1 MSVGAHAVTTSI
13 IPQWDRKLLFEI
25 LDNINDV
32 VLVIDLDT
40 TIVYANE
47 AYAKILGVP
56 VAKVLG
62 RRLDTIEPDSKTIT
76 ALRTG
81 KVSNNGKDYLDSL
94 NIDVVGSSFPL
105 YDGKNIIGAVSI
117 FKNITEVVQLNREL
131 QITKG
136 VADYLKEQ
144 LEQWEHLPLSFKEYV
159 GQNSRLKETLILAAK
174 VARTDSTVLI
184 LGESGVGKEVL
195 ARAVH
200 NSSRRQNK
208 PMIKV
213 NCAAIPEALLESELF
228 GYEEGAFT
236 GAKKGGKLGKFE
248 LAHSG
253 TIFLDEIGDMSLN
266 MQAKLLR
273 VLQEKEFERVG
284 GTKTVKVDIRV
295 IAATNRDL
303 NDMIEKETFRRD
315 LYYRLNI
322 VPLQLTPLR
331 ERKDDLLA
339 LAKTFQDKF
348 AREVGHELTLS
359 PQVVRLLQAY
369 DWPGNI
375 RELQNVIEHA
385 SIVCMNGFIEI
396 HHLPAYIIPIH
407 EDKQRKMDNPYDVKE
422 IVSKVEKELILSALA
437 TYNNNRTNAL
447 KALGISRRAFYNKL
461 HRYGIEVWGGDIM
474 ESTTS
479 LPIKV
484 IG

>member
-25 LDNINDV
+25 LNNINDV

-62 RRLDTIEPDSKTIT
+62 RRLDSIEPDSKTIT
-76 ALRTG
+76 ALHTG
-81 KVSNNGKDYLDSL
+81 KVSNNGEDYLDSL
-94 NIDVVGSSFPL
+94 NINVVGSSFPL

-131 QITKG
+131 EQSKG

-200 NSSRRQNK
+200 NCSRRQDK

-253 TIFLDEIGDMSLN
+253 TIFLDEIGDMSLT

-303 NDMIEKETFRRD
+303 KDMIEKETFRQD

-385 SIVCMNGFIEI
+385 SIVCSNGSIEV
-396 HHLPAYIIPIH
+396 HHLPAHIIPIY
-407 EDKQRKMDNPYDVKE
+407 EDRQSNEDNPFNVKE
-422 IVSKVEKELILSALA
+422 IVGKIEKELILSALA
-437 TYNNNRTNAL
+437 TYNNRTTAM
-447 KALGISRRAFYNKL
+447 KALGISRRAFYDKL
-461 HRYGIEVWGGDIM
+461 RRYGIEG
-474 ESTTS
+474 
-479 LPIKV
+479 
-484 IG
+484 

>member
-62 RRLDTIEPDSKTIT
+62 RRLDKIEPDSKTIT

-81 KVSNNGKDYLDSL
+81 KVSNNGRDYLDSL

-131 QITKG
+131 ELTKG

-144 LEQWEHLPLSFKEYV
+144 LECEQLPLSFNEYV
-159 GQNSRLKETLILAAK
+159 GQNSRLKETLVLAAK

-200 NSSRRQNK
+200 KCSRRQDK

-236 GAKKGGKLGKFE
+236 GAKRGGKLGKFE
-248 LAHSG
+248 LAHGG
-253 TIFLDEIGDMSLN
+253 TIFLDEIGDMSLT

-295 IAATNRDL
+295 IAATNRNL
-303 NDMIEKETFRRD
+303 KDMIEKETFRRD

-322 VPLQLTPLR
+322 VPLHLTPLR

-339 LAKTFQDKF
+339 LAKTFLDQF

-375 RELQNVIEHA
+375 RELQNVLEHA
-385 SIVCMNGFIEI
+385 SIVCSNKIIEI
-396 HHLPAYIIPIH
+396 RHLPVQIIPINGDNNQS
-407 EDKQRKMDNPYDVKE
+407 EKDNPFDVKE
-422 IVSKVEKELILSALA
+422 IVGRVEKELIMSALA
-437 TYNNNRTNAL
+437 TYNNNRSNAM
-447 KALGISRRAFYNKL
+447 KALGISRRAFYDKL
-461 HRYGIEVWGGDIM
+461 RRYGIEV
-474 ESTTS
+474 
-479 LPIKV
+479 
-484 IG
+484 

>member
-1 MSVGAHAVTTSI
+1 MSLGAHAVTTSS

-25 LDNINDV
+25 LNNINDV
-32 VLVIDLDT
+32 VLVIDRDT
-40 TIVYANE
+40 IIVFAND
-47 AYAKILGVP
+47 AYVKCLGVP
-56 VAKVLG
+56 VDKVLG
-62 RRLDTIEPDSKTIT
+62 RRLDRIEPDSRTIV

-81 KVSNNGKDYLDSL
+81 KISNDGKSYLDSL
-94 NIDVVGSSFPL
+94 KIDVSGSSFPL
-105 YDGKNIIGAVSI
+105 YDGNNIIGAVSI
-117 FKNITEVVQLNREL
+117 FRNITEVVKLDREL
-131 QITKG
+131 QITRG
-136 VADYLKEQ
+136 LADYLKEQ

-159 GQNSRLKETLILAAK
+159 GQNSRLKDTLILAAK

-184 LGESGVGKEVL
+184 LGDSGVGKEVL

-200 NSSRRQNK
+200 NSSRRHNK

-236 GAKKGGKLGKFE
+236 GARKGGKLGKFE

-284 GTKTVKVDIRV
+284 GTKIVKVDIRV

-303 NDMIEKETFRRD
+303 KDMIEKETFRND

-331 ERKDDLLA
+331 ERKDDIMA
-339 LAKTFQDKF
+339 LATTFLDQF
-348 AREVGHELTLS
+348 SQEVGHKLS
-359 PQVVRLLQAY
+359 VSPRVVRCLQDY

-385 SIVCMNGFIEI
+385 SIMSNNGYIRV
-396 HHLPAYIIPIH
+396 HHLPANIIPIH
-407 EDKQRKMDNPYDVKE
+407 NSNQSNKDNPFNVKE
-422 IVSKVEKELILSALA
+422 IVGRVEKELIVSALA
-437 TYNNNRTNAL
+437 TYNNRTNAM
-447 KALGISRRAFYNKL
+447 KALGISRRAFYDKL
-461 HRYGIEVWGGDIM
+461 RRYGIEV
-474 ESTTS
+474 
-479 LPIKV
+479 
-484 IG
+484 

>member
-1 MSVGAHAVTTSI
+1 MSVGAHAVTSSI
-13 IPQWDRKLLFEI
+13 IPRWDRELLFEI
-25 LDNINDV
+25 LNNIHDV
-32 VLVIDLDT
+32 VLVIDSDT

-47 AYAKILGVP
+47 AYARILGVP

-81 KVSNNGKDYLDSL
+81 KVSNNGRDYLDSL

-105 YDGKNIIGAVSI
+105 YEGENIIGAVSI

-131 QITKG
+131 QLTKG

-144 LEQWEHLPLSFKEYV
+144 LEQWEQLPLSFKEYV
-159 GQNSRLKETLILAAK
+159 GQNSRLKETLVLAAK
-174 VARTDSTVLI
+174 VALTNSTVLI

-200 NSSRRQNK
+200 NSSRRK
-208 PMIKV
+208 DMPLIKV

-236 GAKKGGKLGKFE
+236 GAKRGGKLGKFE
-248 LAHSG
+248 LAHGG
-253 TIFLDEIGDMSLN
+253 TIFLDEIGDMSLT

-273 VLQEKEFERVG
+273 VLQEKEFERLG
-284 GTKTVKVDIRV
+284 GTKTVKVDVRV

-303 NDMIEKETFRRD
+303 KSMIEKETFRRD
-315 LYYRLNI
+315 LYYRLYI
-322 VPLQLTPLR
+322 VPLYLTPLR

-339 LAKTFQDKF
+339 LAKTFLDQF
-348 AREVGHELTLS
+348 ARVVGHELTLS

-375 RELQNVIEHA
+375 RELQNVLEHA
-385 SIVCMNGFIEI
+385 SIVCSNGAIEI
-396 HHLPAYIIPIH
+396 HHLPAHIIPIH
-407 EDKQRKMDNPYDVKE
+407 EDCKSDKDKPHDVKE
-422 IVSKVEKELILSALA
+422 ILGRVEKELILSALA
-437 TYNNNRTNAL
+437 TYNNRTNAM
-447 KALGISRRAFYNKL
+447 KALGISRRAFYDKL
-461 HRYGIEVWGGDIM
+461 RRYGIEV
-474 ESTTS
+474 
-479 LPIKV
+479 
-484 IG
+484 